1 MANLTLKKMHYLCKT
16 ENRFSDCSMPVTTN
30 ATLQKQIKSGT
41 VIQQKKTNNNFIKN
55 NMKKRL
61 FLLFLFAITITISCN
76 AVLKEKDLDNTLSI
90 LRNELTTYH
99 QEQKKRQMKYKNSSE
114 LIRKNLFSILAKSNQ
129 NALMLYSQKPEYVFD
144 LAYACHEATD
154 QFSNFRKSSL
164 PFRSYIT
171 QLDSEIA
178 RYDSLV
184 NSLSSMPT
192 FALSDKAKVNRNV
205 CLTLAVSIRNN
216 MTENKSMLQD
226 YIKYYNLT
234 ENHLKSLNDYANG
247 RYSEIQNNIFRNG
260 GENYFSILANLGTQ
274 VSKTTETVN
283 DKYRSSKKLHSQ
295 WDSRMIFGLFVSILF
310 YGIIAILL
318 NMLAIRFLMPKKFR
332 TEQFML
338 KRPCIMMA
346 TSTITFAILIGIIR
360 STVNQNYITMASN
373 LLVEYAWLLGV
384 ILISLLLRVDGKQI
398 KSAFRI
404 YSPLTLVGFIVITF
418 RITLVPNDLVNLI
431 FPPVLLLCT
440 LWQWNVIRRH
450 NEKIP
455 RSDMFLTY
463 ISLLVFA
470 TSVVC
475 SWIGF
480 TLLSVQMLIWWIM
493 QLTCIL
499 TISCLA
505 SWMSEYAAKHHLEEK
520 PINKTWIYR
529 LLLKVIIP
537 LMAISSILISI
548 YWAADVFNLS
558 DQMMR
563 IFTTRFI
570 DVSNFSVSIS
580 SIATVLA
587 LWFVFA
593 YISYI
598 TIEFMRLHLM
608 NIDSRTAASRNV
620 MGKNIVQVVVW
631 GTWLLIS
638 LAILHVSNTW
648 LVVVSGGLST
658 GVGFASKDILEN
670 IYYGISLMA
679 GRINIGD
686 WIECDGTRG
695 KVSSISY
702 TSTMIEATDGSVI
715 AFQNS
720 QLFTKNYKNL
730 TRNHGYELSVVNFGV
745 GYGTNVERMKKVV
758 TDAIE
763 KLHIPYIDKEK
774 QPSVLFKEFGDNSI
788 NFKFVCWVDVTK
800 QVVTESMIME
810 SIYNTLNENDIE
822 MPFPKRDVYIKEMA
836 K

>member
-1 MANLTLKKMHYLCKT
+1 
-16 ENRFSDCSMPVTTN
+16 
-30 ATLQKQIKSGT
+30 
-41 VIQQKKTNNNFIKN
+41 
-55 NMKKRL
+55 MKKRL

-171 QLDSEIA
+171 LLDSEIA

-226 YIKYYNLT
+226 YIKYYDLT

-318 NMLAIRFLMPKKFR
+318 NLLAIRFLMPKKFR

-360 STVNQNYITMASN
+360 STVNQNFITMASN

-493 QLTCIL
+493 QLTSIL

-810 SIYNTLNENDIE
+810 CIYNTLNENNIE